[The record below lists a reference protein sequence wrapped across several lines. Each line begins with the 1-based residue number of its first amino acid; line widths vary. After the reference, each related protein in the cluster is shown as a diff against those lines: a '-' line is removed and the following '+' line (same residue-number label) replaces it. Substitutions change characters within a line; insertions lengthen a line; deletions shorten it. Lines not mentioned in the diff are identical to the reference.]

1 MSQPAQRAR
10 AWLDVAIGG
19 RPAQRIT
26 FELYSDVLPRT
37 CENFRALCAGDRGA
51 RLTYAG
57 STFHRVIRNF
67 MIQGGDFTRGDGTGG
82 ESVYGEKFADEGFP
96 HKHDAAHVLSMANA
110 GPDTNGSQFFVTLR
124 ATPHLDGK
132 HVVFGRVAAGG
143 DVVDA
148 IARVAVDASDAPVA
162 AVRIV
167 ACGAAAAGAAA
178 AEPGPAAEAVAEPE
192 PEPEAATDPRDESDE
207 SDEPGADA
215 SDAAKR
221 LKALRRKMRAGRR
234 DNAQAATVERR
245 RLRED
250 GDGAKARRRERDAR
264 DEARKAE
271 LAKRGVPAE
280 RAYVL
285 DSAETAGRRDDAKKK
300 KERRRAAFGWDVFND
315 DSKHKAYEKRVAS
328 LPAGGADD
336 DAREAEDPLAYGGAR
351 VDDPRAVRRMAKEL
365 EGRAQQRSKF
375 SRRRPEV
382 PGADVDAINDRNAH
396 FNKKLKR
403 AFDKYTVE
411 IRQDLER
418 GTAI

>member
-1 MSQPAQRAR
+1 M
-10 AWLDVAIGG
+10 
-19 RPAQRIT
+19 
-26 FELYSDVLPRT
+26 
-37 CENFRALCAGDRGA
+37 C
-51 RLTYAG
+51 
-57 STFHRVIRNF
+57 IR
-67 MIQGGDFTRGDGTGG
+67 D
-82 ESVYGEKFADEGFP
+82 S
-96 HKHDAAHVLSMANA
+96 
-110 GPDTNGSQFFVTLR
+110 
-124 ATPHLDGK
+124 
-132 HVVFGRVAAGG
+132 
-143 DVVDA
+143 
-148 IARVAVDASDAPVA
+148 
-162 AVRIV
+162 
-167 ACGAAAAGAAA
+167 
-178 AEPGPAAEAVAEPE
+178 
-192 PEPEAATDPRDESDE
+192 
-207 SDEPGADA
+207 
-215 SDAAKR
+215 
-221 LKALRRKMRAGRR
+221 
-234 DNAQAATVERR
+234 
-245 RLRED
+245 
-250 GDGAKARRRERDAR
+250 
-264 DEARKAE
+264 
-271 LAKRGVPAE
+271 
-280 RAYVL
+280 AYVL